1 MAKAMKIRTQG
12 ETKMGLKAPGILTFM
27 ISVILTVAVL
37 FTIFFKAE
45 VPGLSGDNGFW
56 GLLLAQLV
64 LILGCT
70 MRGL

>member
-1 MAKAMKIRTQG
+1 MAQPSGAQRDQV
-12 ETKMGLKAPGILTFM
+12 LLYL

-56 GLLLAQLV
+56 ALLLAQFI

>member
-1 MAKAMKIRTQG
+1 MAKTLRVGPQG

-27 ISVILTVAVL
+27 ISVILTVAV
-37 FTIFFKAE
+37 IFVWFFDAQIALLQG
-45 VPGLSGDNGFW
+45 PGMIV
-56 GLLLAQLV
+56 GLLLAQFI

>member
-1 MAKAMKIRTQG
+1 MAKALKFRSEG
-12 ETKMGLKAPGILTFM
+12 DTKMGLKAPGLLTFM
-27 ISVILTVAVL
+27 ISVILTIAVL

-56 GLLLAQLV
+56 ALLVAQFI

>member
-1 MAKAMKIRTQG
+1 
-12 ETKMGLKAPGILTFM
+12 M

-56 GLLLAQLV
+56 ALLLAQFI
-64 LILGCT
+64 LILAAPCVASDKAQPD
-70 MRGL
+70 

>member
-1 MAKAMKIRTQG
+1 MAKALKFRPQG
-12 ETKMGLKAPGILTFM
+12 EMKMGLKAPGILTFM
-27 ISVILTVAVL
+27 ISVILTVSVL

-56 GLLLAQLV
+56 ALLVAQVV

>member
-1 MAKAMKIRTQG
+1 MSERGVKA
-12 ETKMGLKAPGILTFM
+12 MGLKAPSILTFM
-27 ISVILTVAVL
+27 LSVILTMAVL

-45 VPGLSGDNGFW
+45 IPLINEGGGFW
-56 GLLLAQLV
+56 ALLVAQVV

>member
-1 MAKAMKIRTQG
+1 MAMTRTRG
-12 ETKMGLKAPGILTFM
+12 VEHMGLKAPGLLTFM

-37 FTIFFKAE
+37 FTIFFNADIPLLKE
-45 VPGLSGDNGFW
+45 SGGFW
-56 GLLLAQLV
+56 ALLVAQVV

>member
-1 MAKAMKIRTQG
+1 MSERGVKA
-12 ETKMGLKAPGILTFM
+12 MGLKAPNILTFM
-27 ISVILTVAVL
+27 LSVILTMAVL

-45 VPGLSGDNGFW
+45 IPLINEGGGFW
-56 GLLLAQLV
+56 ALLVAQVV